1 MNKQLQYFATSI
13 GEASLQD
20 VDAVIN
26 GRIQLFPYGRFYP
39 SDGRVITTDGW
50 VLDDTNGYTLAD
62 AINNRAVQLMI
73 DYEHQTLHIK
83 ENGRGNPAAGWMIN
97 AEYRPFEGLF
107 ANVKWTATAHAQIKN
122 KEYRYISPL
131 FLADEKGYVQEVVNA
146 ALTNR
151 PALHLLDEA
160 VAFSELNTNP
170 RPFKTQSQG
179 EPMDFKKE
187 LLALLGLKAEATDDE
202 ATVALAALNAQINSS
217 LIPLNKVYAELAT
230 QKAVALSAQT
240 AAQTVD
246 PAKYVSVS
254 AMQTVQTELN
264 QLKEQVAAEKASA
277 LIQTALSDG
286 RLLPAQKSWAEN
298 LAKTNLTALSDYL
311 ATTTPNKALTELQTA
326 GMTNTQKTVALSDVE
341 IATANA
347 LGLTAQEYIEH
358 YKQGAK

>member
-1 MNKQLQYFATSI
+1 MNTQLQYFATSI
-13 GEASLQD
+13 DDSHLMAMEND
-20 VDAVIN
+20 IN
-26 GRIQLFPYGRFYP
+26 GSIQLFPYGRFYP
-39 SDGRVITTDGW
+39 SDGRTIATDGW
-50 VLDDTNGYTLAD
+50 IVDDTNGYALAD
-62 AINNRAVQLMI
+62 AINQRAVQLMI
-73 DYEHQTLHIK
+73 DYEHQTLYIK

-107 ANVKWTATAHAQIKN
+107 ANVKWTASAHAQIKN

-131 FLADEKGYVQEVVNA
+131 FLADEQGYVREVLNA

-160 VAFSELNTNP
+160 VAFSELFNP
-170 RPFKTQSQG
+170 QPFNPKPQG
-179 EPMDFKKE
+179 DPMDFKKE
-187 LLALLGLKAEATDDE
+187 LLALLGLSAEATDDE
-202 ATVALAALNAQINSS
+202 VTVALSALNTQISDS
-217 LIPLNKVYAELAT
+217 QTPLNKVYAELAT

-246 PAKYVSVS
+246 PTKYVSLS
-254 AMQTVQTELN
+254 TMQAVQAELN
-264 QLKEQVAAEKASA
+264 QLKEQVAADKASA

-286 RLLPAQKSWAEN
+286 RLLPAQKAWAEN

-311 ATTTPNKALTELQTA
+311 ATTTPNKALTAPQTA

-347 LGLTAQEYIEH
+347 LGLTDQEYIEH